1 MTFYQELQLS
11 SAGSKQ
17 LIKNTQDSK
26 EKRRHI
32 LIYNFK
38 VYLVMIFCVAVV
50 TVFSK
55 LLGNNNSGVGVTV
68 LLAVLVL
75 RQADFGIKTS
85 HGLISIMGIYAILIA
100 GPRVSNMVPPVAAFV
115 INVVC
120 IMLLMIMGCHNVIM
134 YNHSTFVLGYLL
146 LQGYD
151 VTGHEYIMRVVGL
164 HAGMLV
170 CLIIFFKNQRN
181 RPYRRTFW
189 DLFKEININ
198 SERTRWYIKLT
209 FIVSSAMLI
218 VSLMGLPR
226 AMWIGI
232 ACL

>member
-55 LLGNNNSGVGVTV
+55 LLGNNNSVVGVTV

-100 GPRVSNMVPPVAAFV
+100 GPRVSNMVPPVAA
-115 INVVC
+115 I
-120 IMLLMIMGCHNVIM
+120 IPAAM
-134 YNHSTFVLGYLL
+134 Y
-146 LQGYD
+146 
-151 VTGHEYIMRVVGL
+151 
-164 HAGMLV
+164 
-170 CLIIFFKNQRN
+170 FFSKR
-181 RPYRRTFW
+181 
-189 DLFKEININ
+189 K
-198 SERTRWYIKLT
+198 
-209 FIVSSAMLI
+209 
-218 VSLMGLPR
+218 
-226 AMWIGI
+226 
-232 ACL
+232 